1 MSLMEKMKQ
10 IEEMEEVVGDL
21 LRQHGH
27 TLATAE
33 SCTGGLIASRI
44 TDVAGSSEYFLQ
56 GVVVYSN
63 QAKRDLLGVST
74 ETLANFGAVSEQT
87 VREMCAGIKRLS
99 GADLTLAISGIA
111 GPGGGSAE
119 KPVGLVYLGLYDGH
133 NYFIEEFRF
142 QGSRKEIKLQASQ
155 MALDLIR
162 RYYI

>member
-1 MSLMEKMKQ
+1 MSLEQMAE
-10 IEEMEEVVGDL
+10 IEAVVGDL
-21 LRQHGH
+21 LRRHGH
-27 TLATAE
+27 TLAVAE
-33 SCTGGLIASRI
+33 SCTGGLISSRI

-63 QAKRDLLGVST
+63 QAKKDLLGVSA
-74 ETLANFGAVSEQT
+74 ETLADFGAVSEQT
-87 VREMCAGIKRLS
+87 VREMCIGIRRLS
-99 GADLTLAISGIA
+99 RADLTLAISGIA

-119 KPVGLVYLGLYDGH
+119 KPVGLVYVGLYDGH
-133 NYFIEEFRF
+133 TFFIKEFRF

>member
-1 MSLMEKMKQ
+1 MEGLEKMEKLK
-10 IEEMEEVVGDL
+10 EMEEVVADL

-44 TDVAGSSEYFLQ
+44 TDVAGSSEYFLE
-56 GVVVYSN
+56 GVIVYSN
-63 QAKRDLLGVST
+63 QAKKDLLGVRE
-74 ETLANFGAVSEQT
+74 ETLSEFGAVSEQT
-87 VREMCAGIKRLS
+87 VRQMCEGIRRLS
-99 GADLTLAISGIA
+99 RADLTLAISGIA

-133 NYFIEEFRF
+133 KFFIRQFRF

-162 RYYI
+162 RYYV